1 MLLVPSYE
9 EFRISSEGTLE
20 NPVFRR
26 VVLDRGD
33 HRLRWF
39 VYFSGDP
46 PYLRHGSFGS
56 VFLPAELL
64 PEYAIHLAQYECAR
78 V

>member
-26 VVLDRGD
+26 VVLDHGD
-33 HRLRWF
+33 RLRWF

-56 VFLPAELL
+56 VFLPGELL